1 MEKRLSEAGVIAC
14 ILVMIIA
21 ALVAG
26 FWTGNDFAKSRFP
39 EITERTDTVTVRDSL
54 PYYYPVPKDS
64 AVIRYVTVNV
74 PAPQVGVP
82 DLPDNDPSIQ
92 DSVPVSVPIE
102 HRVYQEDST
111 YYAVV
116 TGPAVGDL
124 HPSLDT
130 LKVYR
135 ETVTIE
141 TVRNV
146 TSYKPYKWSISPFVS
161 QEVGLAH
168 YAAKVGVQAE
178 FGKNRWRFVPEA
190 GHYWMPEGKH
200 DWYAGGRL
208 KFDLIRGK

>member
-1 MEKRLSEAGVIAC
+1 MEKKIVPIVIGLL
-14 ILVMIIA
+14 IF
-21 ALVAG
+21 ALGWRFGTVLEH
-26 FWTGNDFAKSRFP
+26 AKFP
-39 EITERTDTVTVRDSL
+39 DITERTDTLLVRDTIVRDSL
-54 PYYYPVPKDS
+54 IPKE
-64 AVIRYVTVNV
+64 VYLTRYVTEY
-74 PAPQVGVP
+74 
-82 DLPDNDPSIQ
+82 LPVHDTTILR
-92 DSVPVSVPIE
+92 DSVLVDIPME
-102 HRVYQEDST
+102 RRVYEEDSV

-116 TGPAVGDL
+116 SGYK
-124 HPSLDT
+124 PSLDT

-161 QEVGLAH
+161 QEVGFSH

-190 GHYWMPEGKH
+190 GHYWMPDGKH

>member
-26 FWTGNDFAKSRFP
+26 FWMGNDYAKSRFP

-54 PYYYPVPKDS
+54 PFYYPVPKDS
-64 AVIRYVTVNV
+64 AVIRYVDVPVTVMVNDTNVVTLTANV
-74 PAPQVGVP
+74 PV
-82 DLPDNDPSIQ
+82 
-92 DSVPVSVPIE
+92 E
-102 HRVYQEDST
+102 RKVYQEDST

-141 TVRNV
+141 TTRNV
-146 TSYKPYKWSISPFVS
+146 TSYKAFRWSLGPFIS
-161 QEVGLAH
+161 QEAGLDY
-168 YAAKVGVQAE
+168 YAAKVGIQADLSL
-178 FGKNRWRFVPEA
+178 GGSGRWRFTPEV

-200 DWYAGGRL
+200 DWYAAGRL
-208 KFDLIRGK
+208 RYDLIRKR

>member
-1 MEKRLSEAGVIAC
+1 MEKKIVPIVIGLL
-14 ILVMIIA
+14 IF
-21 ALVAG
+21 ALGWRFGSVLEH
-26 FWTGNDFAKSRFP
+26 AKFP
-39 EITERTDTVTVRDSL
+39 DITERTDTLVVRDTIVRDSL
-54 PYYYPVPKDS
+54 IPKE
-64 AVIRYVTVNV
+64 VYLTRYVTEY
-74 PAPQVGVP
+74 
-82 DLPDNDPSIQ
+82 LPVHDTTILR
-92 DSVPVSVPIE
+92 DSVLVDIPME
-102 HRVYQEDST
+102 RRVYEEDSV

-116 TGPAVGDL
+116 SGYK
-124 HPSLDT
+124 PSLDT

-161 QEVGLAH
+161 QEVGFSH

>member
-1 MEKRLSEAGVIAC
+1 MEKKIVPIVIGLL
-14 ILVMIIA
+14 IF
-21 ALVAG
+21 ALGWRFGSVLEH
-26 FWTGNDFAKSRFP
+26 AKFP
-39 EITERTDTVTVRDSL
+39 DITERTDTLVVRDTIVRDSL
-54 PYYYPVPKDS
+54 IPKE
-64 AVIRYVTVNV
+64 VYLTRYVTEY
-74 PAPQVGVP
+74 
-82 DLPDNDPSIQ
+82 LPVHDTTIVR
-92 DSVPVSVPIE
+92 DSVLVDIPME
-102 HRVYQEDST
+102 RRVYEEDSV

-116 TGPAVGDL
+116 SGYK
-124 HPSLDT
+124 PSLDT

-161 QEVGLAH
+161 QEVGFSH

-178 FGKNRWRFVPEA
+178 FGRNRWRFVPEA

>member
-1 MEKRLSEAGVIAC
+1 MEKKIVPIVIGLL
-14 ILVMIIA
+14 IF
-21 ALVAG
+21 ALGWRFGTVLEHA
-26 FWTGNDFAKSRFP
+26 RFP
-39 EITERTDTVTVRDSL
+39 DITERTDTLVVRDTIIRDSMI
-54 PYYYPVPKDS
+54 PKE
-64 AVIRYVTVNV
+64 VYLTRYVTEYMPVH
-74 PAPQVGVP
+74 
-82 DLPDNDPSIQ
+82 DTTILRDSILVDIPIERRIYEE
-92 DSVPVSVPIE
+92 DSV
-102 HRVYQEDST
+102 

-116 TGPAVGDL
+116 SGYK
-124 HPSLDT
+124 PSLDT

>member
-1 MEKRLSEAGVIAC
+1 MEKKIVPIVIGLL
-14 ILVMIIA
+14 IF
-21 ALVAG
+21 ALGWRFGTVLEH
-26 FWTGNDFAKSRFP
+26 AKFP
-39 EITERTDTVTVRDSL
+39 DITERTDTLVVRDTIVRDSL
-54 PYYYPVPKDS
+54 IPKE
-64 AVIRYVTVNV
+64 VYLTRYVTEY
-74 PAPQVGVP
+74 
-82 DLPDNDPSIQ
+82 LPVHDTTILR
-92 DSVPVSVPIE
+92 DSVLVDIPIE
-102 HRVYQEDST
+102 RRIYQEDSV

-116 TGPAVGDL
+116 SGPATKDCK
-124 HPSLDT
+124 PSLDT

-161 QEVGLAH
+161 QEVGLSH